1 MIVEPFFT
9 NRSIEKMEQYHLTE
23 NQVMD
28 VFRNGYVDDW
38 EGMKVSTKKYF
49 GYEIRVFWNRTKKGK
64 YNIISVLK
72 RKRR

>member
-1 MIVEPFFT
+1 
-9 NRSIEKMEQYHLTE
+9 
-23 NQVMD
+23 MD